1 MPSSLATVIKRVD
14 SKSNAKNRRLVYRFE
29 EFMKD
34 TAICEKYQKDN
45 LFVILLYASCMDSGL
60 TKQDYDNIREGN
72 DSDGLGDH
80 EQLKEENTQDCC
92 DDGYEDGQ
100 IHPFE
105 HERNSACQEYD
116 YHTC

>member
-14 SKSNAKNRRLVYRFE
+14 SKSNAKNRRLVYKFE

-60 TKQDYDNIREGN
+60 TKQDYDNIKEGN
-72 DSDGLGDH
+72 DSDGLG
-80 EQLKEENTQDCC
+80 LR
-92 DDGYEDGQ
+92 
-100 IHPFE
+100 IPFE
-105 HERNSACQEYD
+105 HERNSACQEYG